1 MSYGLTLPHPYEK
14 TVFIYFPP
22 FFYHNN
28 FFKYILSICYFSFYL
43 NTEKIIPHAEMHFIF

>member
-22 FFYHNN
+22 FYYHNN
-28 FFKYILSICYFSFYL
+28 FFSTYFQFVTLAFIL
-43 NTEKIIPHAEMHFIF
+43 TQKR